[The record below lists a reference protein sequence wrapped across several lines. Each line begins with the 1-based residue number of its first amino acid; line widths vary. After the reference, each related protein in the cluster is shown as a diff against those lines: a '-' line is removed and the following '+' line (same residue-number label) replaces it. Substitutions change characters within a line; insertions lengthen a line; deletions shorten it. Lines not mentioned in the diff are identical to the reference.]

1 MEKLILNNESDLD
14 MVTFLEVARGI
25 IEMGRISK
33 DGQQYCYLIS
43 FIVSGVE
50 YHIVSGR
57 NKKSD
62 TLTLYKPSVHQKS
75 ETE

>member
-33 DGQQYCYLIS
+33 DGKQYCYLIS

-50 YHIVSGR
+50 YHIVSRR
-57 NKKSD
+57 NEKSD
-62 TLTLYKPSVHQKS
+62 TLALYKPSVHQKS
-75 ETE
+75 